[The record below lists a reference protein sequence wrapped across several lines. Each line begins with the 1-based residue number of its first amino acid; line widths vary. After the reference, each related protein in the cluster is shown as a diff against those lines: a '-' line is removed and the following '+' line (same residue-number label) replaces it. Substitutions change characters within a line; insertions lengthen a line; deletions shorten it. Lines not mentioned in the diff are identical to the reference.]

1 MIDSHTHLSDEK
13 FDSDRTEVIK
23 KSISLGVNIFLEV
36 LCSEKEW
43 DRKKYFDSYP
53 DNFYFSFGIHPHYT
67 DENTLSNLEK
77 LKRQFSDSK
86 CVAVGEIGLDLWY
99 YPEKL
104 KDQLHLL
111 ESQISIANELN
122 KPTIFHIRN
131 SKSGNDAYDE
141 FFNFIKGKIK
151 KRAIIHSFSSGM
163 EDAKKAADMGF
174 LIGVN
179 ATVTYPKNHE
189 LRQALKT
196 VGIDN
201 ILCETDSPYLPPQRI
216 RGKRNDPSSVKD
228 IIQSL
233 SLLTDE
239 RTEKIEEKISKN
251 FFDFINQ

>member
-13 FDSDRTEVIK
+13 FDSDRIEIIE
-23 KSISLGVNIFLEV
+23 KSISMGINIFLEV

-67 DENTLSNLEK
+67 DENTLSNLEE
-77 LKRQFSDSK
+77 LKRQFSDPK

-99 YPEKL
+99 YPDKL
-104 KDQLHLL
+104 KDQLGLL
-111 ESQISIANELN
+111 ENQIYIANELN

-151 KRAIIHSFSSGM
+151 KRGIIHSFSSGT
-163 EDAKKAADMGF
+163 EDAKKATDMGF

-179 ATVTYPKNHE
+179 ATITYPKNND
-189 LRQALKT
+189 LREAVKLI
-196 VGIDN
+196 GLDN
-201 ILCETDSPYLPPQRI
+201 IISETDSPYLPPQRI

>member
-43 DRKKYFDSYP
+43 DRQKYLDSYQ

-67 DENTLSNLEK
+67 DENTLLNLEE
-77 LKRQFSDSK
+77 LKRQFSDPK

-99 YPEKL
+99 YPDKI
-104 KDQLHLL
+104 KDQLSLL
-111 ESQISIANELN
+111 ENQIYIANELN

-131 SKSGNDAYDE
+131 SKSGNDAYYE

-151 KRAIIHSFSSGM
+151 KRAIIHSFSSGT

-179 ATVTYPKNHE
+179 ATITYPKNHE

-196 VGIDN
+196 VGIDK
-201 ILCETDSPYLPPQRI
+201 IFAKPIPHT
-216 RGKRNDPSSVKD
+216 
-228 IIQSL
+228 
-233 SLLTDE
+233 SLLKE
-239 RTEKIEEKISKN
+239 
-251 FFDFINQ
+251 

>member
-67 DENTLSNLEK
+67 DENTLLNLEE
-77 LKRQFSDSK
+77 LKRQFSDPK

-99 YPEKL
+99 YPDKI
-104 KDQLHLL
+104 KDQLSLL
-111 ESQISIANELN
+111 ENQIYIANELN

-131 SKSGNDAYDE
+131 SKSGNDAYYE

-151 KRAIIHSFSSGM
+151 KRGIIHSFSSGT

-179 ATVTYPKNHE
+179 ATITYPKNHE

-196 VGIDN
+196 VGIDK

-216 RGKRNDPSSVKD
+216 RGKRNDPLSVKD

>member
-13 FDSDRTEVIK
+13 FDSDRIEVIE

-67 DENTLSNLEK
+67 DENTLLNLEE
-77 LKRQFSDSK
+77 LKRQFSDPK

-99 YPEKL
+99 YPDKI
-104 KDQLHLL
+104 KDQLSLL
-111 ESQISIANELN
+111 ENQIYIANELN

-131 SKSGNDAYDE
+131 SKSGNDAYYE

-151 KRAIIHSFSSGM
+151 KRGIIHSFSSGT

-179 ATVTYPKNHE
+179 ATITYPKNND
-189 LRQALKT
+189 LREAVKLI
-196 VGIDN
+196 GLDN
-201 ILCETDSPYLPPQRI
+201 IISETDSPYLPPQRI